1 MIIKGILGT
10 KGATEQI
17 FTPAGERIPVTHI
30 STSPCYV
37 VDVKT
42 VEKHGYW
49 AIQIAFSTAKNMK
62 NPQRGIIKK
71 AGLEAPL
78 RFLKEIR
85 FDSAEV
91 VENNGV
97 QGLKIGSLE
106 LFPGQELVSSDLFA
120 EGDMVTVTGT
130 SKGKG
135 FQGVVRRHGFHGG
148 NRTHGQSDRERAPG
162 SIGSGTT
169 LGRVFKGLK
178 MAGRMGGDT
187 VTVKNLEVISV
198 DADGLRLKGVI
209 PGSKGGMLVLRSA
222 SAVPAKKVEVVEST
236 DVTETEEVTQA

>member
-1 MIIKGILGT
+1 MITKGILGT

-17 FTPAGERIPVTHI
+17 FTAGGERIPVTHI
-30 STSPCYV
+30 STSPCFV
-37 VDVKT
+37 VDIKT
-42 VEKHGYW
+42 QEKHGYW
-49 AIQIAFSTAKNMK
+49 AIQIAFKTAKNMK
-62 NPQRGIIKK
+62 SPQRGIISK
-71 AGLEAPL
+71 AGVKDPL

-91 VENNGV
+91 IEKDGV
-97 QGLKIGSLE
+97 QGLKIGTLDI
-106 LFPGQELVSSDLFA
+106 FPGQELVSSDLFA
-120 EGDMVTVTGT
+120 EGDVVTVTGT

-187 VTVKNLEVISV
+187 VTVKNLEVIQV
-198 DADGLRLKGVI
+198 DALGMKLKGVV

-222 SAVPAKKVEVVEST
+222 AAVPEKQQHEEVV
-236 DVTETEEVTQA
+236 TEISVSEEEVQA

>member
-1 MIIKGILGT
+1 
-10 KGATEQI
+10 
-17 FTPAGERIPVTHI
+17 
-30 STSPCYV
+30 
-37 VDVKT
+37 
-42 VEKHGYW
+42 
-49 AIQIAFSTAKNMK
+49 MK
-62 NPQRGIIKK
+62 SPQRGIISK
-71 AGLEAPL
+71 AGVKDPL

-91 VENNGV
+91 IEKDGV
-97 QGLKIGSLE
+97 QGLKIGALDV
-106 LFPGQELVSSDLFA
+106 FPGQELVSSELFA

-178 MAGRMGGDT
+178 MAGRMGGET
-187 VTVKNLEVISV
+187 VTVKNLEVIQV
-198 DADGLRLKGVI
+198 DSSGMRLKGVV
-209 PGSKGGMLVLRSA
+209 PGSKGDMLVLRSSA
-222 SAVPAKKVEVVEST
+222 SLPEKKHDEEVVVEVTES
-236 DVTETEEVTQA
+236 EESVQS